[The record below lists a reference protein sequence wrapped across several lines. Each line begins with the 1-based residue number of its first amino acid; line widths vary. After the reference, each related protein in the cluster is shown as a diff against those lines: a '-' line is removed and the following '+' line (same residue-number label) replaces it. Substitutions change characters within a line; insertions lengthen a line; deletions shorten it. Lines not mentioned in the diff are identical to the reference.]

1 MTPILNLRDI
11 ALATQAHGEKFA
23 CQTGQIASALGAE
36 RLGCRLVVVPPGK
49 RGWPLH
55 SHFHNEEMFVIL
67 AGSGTLRL
75 GGATHAVR
83 AGDVIMCKAGGAE
96 TAHQLIAGDEPL
108 RYLAVST
115 MNQPDICLYPDSGK
129 VWLSAGAPPGGAKD
143 ERRLDHMTR
152 LGDDL
157 DYWEGE

>member
-1 MTPILNLRDI
+1 MPPVLNLADI
-11 ALATQAHGEKFA
+11 PLALQAYGEKFA
-23 CQTGQIASALGAE
+23 CETGQIGRVLGAE

-67 AGSGTLRL
+67 SGRGTLRL
-75 GGATHAVR
+75 GEETHPVR
-83 AGDVIMCKAGGAE
+83 EGDVIVCTAGGAE
-96 TAHQLIAGDEPL
+96 TAHQLIAGEQPL
-108 RYLAVST
+108 RYLAIST

-143 ERRLDHMTR
+143 QRMLDHVTR
-152 LGDDL
+152 LGEDL